1 MSVRKRVWFT
11 RLQRKEIDPK
21 AREISAIK
29 GKPNDWKQHI
39 DRAAE
44 SLGIQPQES
53 WVVDYTDQAGDRHI
67 KTFDKKKDADGY
79 LTTVSYQVKEGV
91 HTAPS
96 KSIIV
101 LEAAEN
107 WLKHVEREGRE
118 RSTVAQY
125 RQHVYKHLKPLH
137 HAKLAALTTPRI
149 NTFRDEL
156 LAELSRP
163 LARKVLVSLKSLLR
177 EAQRRGDV
185 AQNVALSVG
194 IKMDKRDKRKLK
206 AGVDF
211 PKPEEIKPLIDAATG
226 KYRALLVT
234 VVFTGLRA
242 SELRGLRWEDVDLR
256 RGELHVRQRADRYN
270 NIGAP
275 KSHSGE
281 RTIPLGPFVVNTL
294 KEWKLACPK
303 GDAGLVFPSSTGAI
317 EHHANMLR
325 ALSPVMVKAGLVDK
339 QGEPKY
345 ALHAFRHFYA
355 SRCINRKEDGGL
367 ELPAKV
373 VQERLGHA
381 SILMTMDTYGHLF
394 PRNDDTAELAAS
406 EKALLG

>member
-1 MSVRKRVWFT
+1 MSIRKREWTT
-11 RLQRKEIDPK
+11 RRGEQREAWI
-21 AREISAIK
+21 
-29 GKPNDWKQHI
+29 
-39 DRAAE
+39 
-44 SLGIQPQES
+44 
-53 WVVDYTDQAGDRHI
+53 VDYTDQAGDRHI
-67 KTFDKKKDADGY
+67 KTFDKKKDADAY

-96 KSIIV
+96 KSITV

-107 WLKHVEREGRE
+107 WLKHVERERRE
-118 RSTVAQY
+118 RSTLAQY

-156 LAELSRP
+156 LAVVSRP

-211 PKPEEIKPLIDAATG
+211 PFTEEVKPLFDVATG
-226 KYRALLVT
+226 KNRALLVT
-234 VVFTGLRA
+234 VVYTGLRA

-256 RGELHVRQRADRYN
+256 RGELHVTQRADRYCE
-270 NIGAP
+270 IGAP

-317 EHHANMLR
+317 EHHSNMLR
-325 ALSPVMVKAGLVDK
+325 ALAPVMVKAGLVDK

-345 ALHAFRHFYA
+345 GLHAFRHFFA
-355 SRCINRKEDGGL
+355 SWCINPKERGGHGL
-367 ELPAKV
+367 QPKE
-373 VQERLGHA
+373 VQELLGHA

-394 PRNDDTAELAAS
+394 PRNDSSGQWAAA